1 MVEDARKAGLP
12 LALELDDGRL
22 FGVATSFSAC
32 QWLLVAQIF
41 NTDTFTY
48 SKLEQERR
56 LPFLNW
62 DPPVYLGTFSTVW
75 ERVLHKDHLIL
86 GQEQS
91 NMKFDSEHPRL
102 ALKELKLA
110 TDEVKRVTGT
120 NMSEAQILETMNRI
134 GHQHLLQTIAHYE
147 RGGKDYFL
155 FPWAERGSLREYWKT
170 TAPTPTP
177 EYVMWL
183 VAQMAGLADAVSKL
197 HDRGCR
203 HGDLKPD
210 NILCFGGQSDATEDT
225 MVPPDRL
232 VVGDL
237 GLAKIHDFITAM
249 RKNIATDTKAGTM
262 MYSPPEYV
270 QGGTA
275 PWSRLFDIWSLG
287 CIYFEFVV
295 WLLRGQH
302 GQQTL
307 SRSVAPN
314 DSERNTFY
322 TLIGGDGTTE
332 RQIAVHGTVK
342 QYIEELLNDPR
353 CTESTGLRRVIRL
366 IADEMI
372 VMERTQES
380 ESSRIARPVTIRLQP
395 ATTIE
400 PEEKKKVRATAHKV
414 HKILT
419 TILSDMKR
427 GITDAIGN
435 LEPSDDPHP
444 PSNKLNL
451 PSHEPDQL
459 APKPALGTPADHRAR
474 SYLNVPVCHR
484 IPQPSRFNEAWE
496 HSPDTEIAGKIF
508 DYLQTTG
515 TEGGAVIP
523 APYRRGVSPLCRRC
537 AQLKLS
543 APSLSFADTLAGLA
557 EKKGRCALCALL
569 YSSCVRPHESL
580 PRKARVQFSR
590 AGSYLTAR
598 REREEPQLVASLYRT
613 RFVHNA
619 QDVQLGFPNLPAPG
633 SRLHLELLSLW
644 VEACDQNHSQTCSRS
659 HSHTCSRKPPEFFP
673 TRVID
678 VGKREGVVRLLYETT
693 DIDPSSR
700 YVALSHRWGPPPP
713 PGPVESNDKPPM
725 IRTTVAERPIPLT
738 QLPRTFRDAVEVT
751 RAIGA
756 QYLWIDSLCIV
767 QDDPH
772 DWHNESQRMER
783 VYASAYCTLAA
794 IRASSP
800 EDGFLAAAAAVAPSL
815 PPGGVEDEIYVCE
828 MVDDFDEHVSRSELQ
843 RRGWVLQERALSRR
857 TIHFTD
863 KQTYW
868 ECADVYHSEQAAFL
882 GDSNFPKY
890 ADARSRGKRIKLIQG
905 LYEQYSAMQL
915 TYAKD
920 RPAAIRGLEAR
931 LVQTIG
937 GPGGH
942 GVFRNHMHRYL
953 LWKRRGENG
962 LERITNFPPDEQ
974 VPSWSWMAYAGEIKY
989 IDVPGYNVKWDETLS
1004 WPDSVS
1010 DPVPFRLEAPV
1021 RDISKLQAED
1031 ITLDDGTQMIT
1042 QAPKCVVVGTIRVRA
1057 DMWGGYEKYCYVLIV
1072 EPVPESDGGSESGKA
1087 WRRLGV
1093 GRLRLQNIV
1102 FEPKGQPLDWNWIV

>member
-1 MVEDARKAGLP
+1 
-12 LALELDDGRL
+12 
-22 FGVATSFSAC
+22 
-32 QWLLVAQIF
+32 
-41 NTDTFTY
+41 
-48 SKLEQERR
+48 
-56 LPFLNW
+56 
-62 DPPVYLGTFSTVW
+62 
-75 ERVLHKDHLIL
+75 
-86 GQEQS
+86 
-91 NMKFDSEHPRL
+91 
-102 ALKELKLA
+102 
-110 TDEVKRVTGT
+110 
-120 NMSEAQILETMNRI
+120 
-134 GHQHLLQTIAHYE
+134 
-147 RGGKDYFL
+147 
-155 FPWAERGSLREYWKT
+155 
-170 TAPTPTP
+170 
-177 EYVMWL
+177 
-183 VAQMAGLADAVSKL
+183 
-197 HDRGCR
+197 
-203 HGDLKPD
+203 
-210 NILCFGGQSDATEDT
+210 
-225 MVPPDRL
+225 
-232 VVGDL
+232 
-237 GLAKIHDFITAM
+237 
-249 RKNIATDTKAGTM
+249 
-262 MYSPPEYV
+262 
-270 QGGTA
+270 
-275 PWSRLFDIWSLG
+275 
-287 CIYFEFVV
+287 
-295 WLLRGQH
+295 
-302 GQQTL
+302 
-307 SRSVAPN
+307 
-314 DSERNTFY
+314 
-322 TLIGGDGTTE
+322 
-332 RQIAVHGTVK
+332 
-342 QYIEELLNDPR
+342 
-353 CTESTGLRRVIRL
+353 
-366 IADEMI
+366 
-372 VMERTQES
+372 
-380 ESSRIARPVTIRLQP
+380 
-395 ATTIE
+395 
-400 PEEKKKVRATAHKV
+400 
-414 HKILT
+414 
-419 TILSDMKR
+419 
-427 GITDAIGN
+427 
-435 LEPSDDPHP
+435 
-444 PSNKLNL
+444 
-451 PSHEPDQL
+451 
-459 APKPALGTPADHRAR
+459 
-474 SYLNVPVCHR
+474 
-484 IPQPSRFNEAWE
+484 
-496 HSPDTEIAGKIF
+496 
-508 DYLQTTG
+508 
-515 TEGGAVIP
+515 
-523 APYRRGVSPLCRRC
+523 
-537 AQLKLS
+537 
-543 APSLSFADTLAGLA
+543 
-557 EKKGRCALCALL
+557 
-569 YSSCVRPHESL
+569 
-580 PRKARVQFSR
+580 
-590 AGSYLTAR
+590 
-598 REREEPQLVASLYRT
+598 
-613 RFVHNA
+613 
-619 QDVQLGFPNLPAPG
+619 
-633 SRLHLELLSLW
+633 
-644 VEACDQNHSQTCSRS
+644 
-659 HSHTCSRKPPEFFP
+659 
-673 TRVID
+673 
-678 VGKREGVVRLLYETT
+678 VRLLYETT

-725 IRTTVAERPIPLT
+725 IRTTVASDLSMPEQHHHQHQSSPQIQTTPSAIRERPIPLT

-815 PPGGVEDEIYVCE
+815 PPGEGNGGGGKVWREGGREVVVVNEAGEKGGVEDEIYVCE

-868 ECADVYHSEQAAFL
+868 ECGMGIRCETLTMMRNEQAAFL